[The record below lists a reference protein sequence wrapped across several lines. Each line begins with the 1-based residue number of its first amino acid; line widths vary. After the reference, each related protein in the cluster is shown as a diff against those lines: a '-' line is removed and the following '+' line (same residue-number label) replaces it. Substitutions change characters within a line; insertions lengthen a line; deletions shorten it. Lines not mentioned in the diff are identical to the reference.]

1 MQLKNKKELTTT
13 TISTSTFDS
22 IWVKFFH
29 FIQHLGSLQWREWE
43 RREEFDIEL
52 LVVGLESKS
61 LMIFGFLST
70 SIESNSSL
78 CFINNS
84 LAMYNRCESHCDK
97 LRTLIDY
104 CVVTFT
110 SWLSMNIFISQN
122 VNFYL
127 NFAFF
132 LLIKFKGSNPI
143 NFFIIFIEFFV
154 QTTLFKQINLF
165 HFLSH
170 QNCHRSIK
178 MLTEK
183 LQYKK
188 IH

>member
-110 SWLSMNIFISQN
+110 SWFKWIFLLSQN
-122 VNFYL
+122 VNFLSQFCIFYTHQIQRIKSDQ
-127 NFAFF
+127 FF
-132 LLIKFKGSNPI
+132 HYFYW
-143 NFFIIFIEFFV
+143 IFCA
-154 QTTLFKQINLF
+154 N
-165 HFLSH
+165 
-170 QNCHRSIK
+170 NSI
-178 MLTEK
+178 
-183 LQYKK
+183 
-188 IH
+188 